1 MLPTDAVLAR
11 RHLLQPVKWWQ
22 LRGMASGSGE
32 IGSGTL
38 NQSTYSGC
46 GPIPED
52 ADAEGSSLVALGIV
66 LGLSASIGINLG
78 NNMQSLGM
86 HQQEL
91 SGSDKKTKT
100 FWIGT
105 YMFAI
110 ASIINFAAF
119 GFAPASTLAP
129 LESVQFVTNLLFAR
143 VRRTTSANER
153 VGSVS

>member
-1 MLPTDAVLAR
+1 M
-11 RHLLQPVKWWQ
+11 
-22 LRGMASGSGE
+22 SGSGE
-32 IGSGTL
+32 YGSGS
-38 NQSTYSGC
+38 NRSYSGC

-52 ADAEGSSLVALGIV
+52 ASEEGSSLVALGIF

-86 HQQEL
+86 AQQEE
-91 SGSDKKTKT
+91 SGSETKTKT

-143 VRRTTSANER
+143 VRCCARRRANALRSAL
-153 VGSVS
+153 